1 MIKFMP
7 IKSDA
12 MTNDPFDCNY
22 RWPDE
27 PRHPVFDTYFC
38 VPMDPEGLL
47 LAVAEHFYMDDDGRA
62 ADVDWFVAIAATGR
76 PVRGH
81 AYDIKLTA
89 RDIVRQSL
97 LDLVNNQTMD
107 EPSP

>member
-7 IKSDA
+7 IESDA
-12 MTNDPFDCNY
+12 MTNDPFSYDY

-38 VPMDPEGLL
+38 TPIDPDGLL

-62 ADVDWFVAIAATGR
+62 TDVDWFVAIAATGR

-81 AYDIKLTA
+81 AYDIKHTG
-89 RDIVRQSL
+89 RDVIWERL
-97 LDLVNNQTMD
+97 LDLCNNQKLD